1 MANTSVWA
9 KPDPDLAALRAQMA
23 SPEPA
28 PTVWAPMDDSAPRAL
43 PAQPAPHVIWAP
55 PHTAQDDAMNAQ
67 PVNMPDTGA
76 NLHAGLEKVFPPAQ
90 PQVALDPNPQ
100 HQIEGHLTNRLQ
112 QEYAKDAPWN
122 PDDHGTMGKIG
133 HVFSKIGGGLA
144 DTFLPGVV
152 PGTSTY
158 RHDTENNIAHE
169 LNSTIGEESQQAL
182 QGAQTSAAQQQADLH
197 QQQARAAELTPATQE
212 ESDTYNIPLGTPLNA
227 AIRGALAKNSQTVQ
241 GRQSVAEAG
250 NQTKLTVA
258 QLQDANREAVAAG
271 KPAPHVIT
279 MQGGQPHVMERD
291 PATKEY
297 SIDRGIAPPNY
308 AQMLPMMLATKTTEL
323 LGDDDV
329 QHRYQ
334 FDPKTGA
341 YSSDMGAAPTGTA
354 AHQIFQGAAI
364 EKLGPQVIADINANR
379 AILGNLPSYYKQWLS
394 GTPVSDPKAAE
405 LMSELMSF
413 ASTQPALH
421 GFRSTNAME
430 AYEKILGGLA
440 KNPDATIASINGL
453 MKTSQAFTGLGGH
466 GPTNSKQLAPGD
478 GAKPPDPNPNNAK
491 PGYHRIYVEGH
502 GWGSVPNG

>member
-1 MANTSVWA
+1 
-9 KPDPDLAALRAQMA
+9 
-23 SPEPA
+23 
-28 PTVWAPMDDSAPRAL
+28 
-43 PAQPAPHVIWAP
+43 
-55 PHTAQDDAMNAQ
+55 MNAQ

>member
-1 MANTSVWA
+1 
-9 KPDPDLAALRAQMA
+9 
-23 SPEPA
+23 
-28 PTVWAPMDDSAPRAL
+28 
-43 PAQPAPHVIWAP
+43 
-55 PHTAQDDAMNAQ
+55 
-67 PVNMPDTGA
+67 
-76 NLHAGLEKVFPPAQ
+76 
-90 PQVALDPNPQ
+90 
-100 HQIEGHLTNRLQ
+100 
-112 QEYAKDAPWN
+112 
-122 PDDHGTMGKIG
+122 MGKIG